1 MIIYYY
7 SFITTVIKPKAV
19 SFKYQENWQNS
30 KKTVKKSVF
39 RRSENYYLGWYNS
52 IKIRTIR
59 DKAKKELTAKGT
71 TWGV

>member
-1 MIIYYY
+1 M
-7 SFITTVIKPKAV
+7 T
-19 SFKYQENWQNS
+19 
-30 KKTVKKSVF
+30 KKTVKMSVF

-59 DKAKKELTAKGT
+59 DKPKKELTAKGT